1 MLEKDARLPKGESEG
16 AERCRDCPCF
26 TMALKARAGR
36 DFCLMRKK
44 IFCKTK
50 PISHGPT
57 TIASLALPVEESVGP
72 DGDSAEG
79 RGDGG
84 VVDEEL
90 VVHHLE
96 LRVAADPQVGRAHA
110 DHGAV
115 GDVGETLND
124 EPGQQRGLVRFY
136 LNFVP
141 GLIIAS

>member
-1 MLEKDARLPKGESEG
+1 
-16 AERCRDCPCF
+16 
-26 TMALKARAGR
+26 MALKARARAGR

-96 LRVAADPQVGRAHA
+96 LRVAADPQIRRAHP
-110 DHGAV
+110 DHRAV
-115 GDVGETLND
+115 SYVGEPLD
-124 EPGQQRGLVRFY
+124 DQPGRRRRSGFC
-136 LNFVP
+136 
-141 GLIIAS
+141 S

>member
-1 MLEKDARLPKGESEG
+1 M
-16 AERCRDCPCF
+16 CN
-26 TMALKARAGR
+26 
-36 DFCLMRKK
+36 K

-57 TIASLALPVEESVGP
+57 TIASLALPVEECVGP

-124 EPGQQRGLVRFY
+124 QPGQQIQIGRLY
-136 LNFVP
+136 MNFVP
-141 GLIIAS
+141 GLMIFN